1 MPSSANKGLT
11 DAESQNPHNTIEPH
25 LLIVDDDSAIR
36 RLLVDFLSTQGFR
49 CEVAANAAE
58 ARIHLANQ
66 AFDLIILDVMM
77 PGETGIE
84 LTGNLRLTDQTPI
97 LLLTARDQLSDK
109 LAAFHVGADDY
120 LTKPFEPL
128 ELVAR
133 IRSQLRRKGTAVP
146 AAEVIAF
153 GDFNFD
159 LKAGILTYKGTPVTL
174 TSTERLLLRL
184 LAQRIN
190 QPFTR
195 EELAQKIGHRVSER
209 TVDVQV
215 NRLRHKLKSI
225 DPSLDLIQT
234 IRHQGYALVVSA
246 A

>member
-1 MPSSANKGLT
+1 MPVSSNKGLP
-11 DAESQNPHNTIEPH
+11 AVQEPHNTIEPH

-36 RLLVDFLSTQGFR
+36 RLLMDFLSTQGFR

-66 AFDLIILDVMM
+66 AFDLIVLDIMM

-109 LAAFHVGADDY
+109 LAAFNVGADDY

-133 IRSQLRRKGTAVP
+133 IRSQLRRTGAGARV
-146 AAEVIAF
+146 ADVITF
-153 GDFNFD
+153 GNFIVD
-159 LKAGILTYKGTPVTL
+159 LKAGILTYKGAPVAL

-184 LAQRIN
+184 LAQRVN

-234 IRHQGYALVVSA
+234 IRHQGYALVVRVA
-246 A
+246 

>member
-1 MPSSANKGLT
+1 MPLSLSK
-11 DAESQNPHNTIEPH
+11 ESYEPDIMAEPH

-49 CEVAANAAE
+49 CDVAANAAE

-66 AFDLIILDVMM
+66 AFDLIVLDVMM

-84 LTGNLRLTDQTPI
+84 LTSSLRLTDQTPI
-97 LLLTARDQLSDK
+97 LLLTALDQLSDK
-109 LAAFHVGADDY
+109 LEAFDLGVDDY

-133 IRSQLRRKGTAVP
+133 IRSQLRRKGP
-146 AAEVIAF
+146 ALPASDVITF
-153 GDFNFD
+153 GKFRLD
-159 LKAGILTYKGTPVTL
+159 LKSGVLAYKHEPITL

-184 LAQRIN
+184 LAQRLN
-190 QPFTR
+190 QPFSR
-195 EELAQKIGHRVSER
+195 EELAQKIGHRVSDR

-215 NRLRHKLKSI
+215 NRLRHKMKSI

-234 IRHQGYALVVSA
+234 IRHQGYALVVAS
-246 A
+246 

>member
-1 MPSSANKGLT
+1 MPLT
-11 DAESQNPHNTIEPH
+11 PSKEPPEIDLNAEPH
-25 LLIVDDDSAIR
+25 LLVVDDDSAIR

-49 CEVAANAAE
+49 CDVAANAAE

-66 AFDLIILDVMM
+66 AFDLIVLDVMM
-77 PGETGIE
+77 PGESGIE
-84 LTGNLRLTDQTPI
+84 LTENLRLTDQTPI
-97 LLLTARDQLSDK
+97 LLLTALDQLSDK
-109 LAAFHVGADDY
+109 LEAFDLGVDDY

-133 IRSQLRRKGTAVP
+133 IRSILKRKSVGKTLSDIVT
-146 AAEVIAF
+146 F
-153 GDFNFD
+153 GGFRFD
-159 LKAGILTYKGTPVTL
+159 LKSGVLLYKHEPVML
-174 TSTERLLLRL
+174 TSTERLLLKL

-195 EELAQKIGHRVSER
+195 DELAQKIGHRVSER

-234 IRHQGYALVVSA
+234 IRHQGYAFVVADS
-246 A
+246 

>member
-1 MPSSANKGLT
+1 MPLT
-11 DAESQNPHNTIEPH
+11 PSKEPPELDTTVEPH

-49 CEVAANAAE
+49 CDVAASATE

-77 PGETGIE
+77 PGESGIE
-84 LTGNLRLTDQTPI
+84 LTQSLRLTDQTPI
-97 LLLTARDQLSDK
+97 LLLTALDQLSDK
-109 LAAFHVGADDY
+109 LEAFDLGVDDY

-133 IRSQLRRKGTAVP
+133 IRAQLRRRSGALPTSD
-146 AAEVIAF
+146 VIAF
-153 GDFNFD
+153 GGFRFD
-159 LKAGILTYKGTPVTL
+159 LKSGILLYKHEPVTL

-195 EELAQKIGHRVSER
+195 DELAQKIGHRVSDR

-215 NRLRHKLKSI
+215 NRLRHKMKSI
-225 DPSLDLIQT
+225 EPSLDLIQT
-234 IRHQGYALVVSA
+234 IRHQGYALVVSGN
-246 A
+246 

>member
-1 MPSSANKGLT
+1 MPLT
-11 DAESQNPHNTIEPH
+11 PSKEPPELDMTVEPH

-49 CEVAANAAE
+49 CDVAANAAE

-66 AFDLIILDVMM
+66 AFDLIVLDVMM
-77 PGETGIE
+77 PGESGIE
-84 LTGNLRLTDQTPI
+84 LTESLRLTDQTPI
-97 LLLTARDQLSDK
+97 LLLTALDQLSDK
-109 LAAFHVGADDY
+109 LEAFDLGVDDY

-133 IRSQLRRKGTAVP
+133 IRSQLKRRSGTTST
-146 AAEVIAF
+146 EVITF
-153 GDFNFD
+153 GGFRFD
-159 LKAGILTYKGTPVTL
+159 LKSGILLYKHEPVTL

-184 LAQRIN
+184 LAQRVN

-195 EELAQKIGHRVSER
+195 DELAQKIGHRVSDR

-215 NRLRHKLKSI
+215 NRLRHKMKSI
-225 DPSLDLIQT
+225 DPRLDLIQT
-234 IRHQGYALVVSA
+234 IRHQGYALVVNVG
-246 A
+246 

>member
-1 MPSSANKGLT
+1 MPLSPSKEPPEIDLA
-11 DAESQNPHNTIEPH
+11 IEPH

-66 AFDLIILDVMM
+66 AFDLIVLDVMM
-77 PGETGIE
+77 PGESGIE
-84 LTGNLRLTDQTPI
+84 LTENLRLTDQTPI
-97 LLLTARDQLSDK
+97 LLLTALDQLSDK
-109 LAAFHVGADDY
+109 LEAFDLGVDDY

-133 IRSQLRRKGTAVP
+133 IRSLLRRRSGILP
-146 AAEVIAF
+146 PSDVITF
-153 GDFNFD
+153 GGFRLD
-159 LKAGILTYKGTPVTL
+159 LKSGILLYKHEPVTL

-184 LAQRIN
+184 LAQRVN
-190 QPFTR
+190 QPFSR
-195 EELAQKIGHRVSER
+195 DELAQKIGHRVSDR

-234 IRHQGYALVVSA
+234 IRHQGYALMVSA
-246 A
+246 G